1 MKTINRQKEIVDSK
15 MALNFSPKIWC
26 KIHVHQPSLQLK
38 NYSVLYVIYQQQIHV
53 YIHIHRYIQ
62 ENWRAVLVP
71 TGEIN
76 LTQLG

>member
-1 MKTINRQKEIVDSK
+1 MKTINRQKDIVDSK

-26 KIHVHQPSLQLK
+26 KIHVHQPSLQVK
-38 NYSVLYVIYQQQIHV
+38 NYSVLC
-53 YIHIHRYIQ
+53 HISTADPCMYTHTQVYIQ